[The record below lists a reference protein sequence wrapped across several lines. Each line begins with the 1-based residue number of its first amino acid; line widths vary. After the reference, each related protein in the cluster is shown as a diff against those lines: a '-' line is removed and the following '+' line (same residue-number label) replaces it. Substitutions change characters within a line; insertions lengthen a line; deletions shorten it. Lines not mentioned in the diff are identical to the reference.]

1 MSNWAFAGLLVICA
15 VFATYNYRNAQ
26 LAHERAQSLIEAA
39 EARHAQAEMQR
50 EIDAA
55 KGAFNER
62 AETGGD
68 TGLSDYVSDMAGEL
82 WP

>member
-1 MSNWAFAGLLVICA
+1 MSNWVFAGLMVVCA

-26 LAHERAQSLIEAA
+26 LAYEHAQSLIEAA
-39 EARHAQAEMQR
+39 EARHAQEERQR
-50 EIDAA
+50 QIDAA

-68 TGLSDYVSDMAGEL
+68 TGLSDYVSDMASEL